1 MGTELHRRG
10 ADIGLPLWSA
20 NALIHAPD
28 LVREI
33 HEDYLAA
40 GADIITTNTFRTNP
54 RAVGKSG
61 AGIDWRELTAVA
73 VRLAREAITAS
84 GKKEALI
91 AGSVAPVEDCY
102 SPNLVP
108 PDSQLAREH
117 GLLVQALRDDGVD
130 FILVETMNTIREA
143 LASAR
148 AAREADIPFAVSFVT
163 TGHGSLLSGE
173 PLADAVKM
181 LEQLQPLLVM
191 VNCVSVLDIENEF
204 RILRANTDLP
214 CGLYANVGSPR
225 RDFDHGLHRD
235 ADDRIFADKVHTWLD
250 LDAAV
255 IGGCCGTTPET
266 IALMKRTM
274 DTIEA
279 G

>member
-20 NALIHAPD
+20 NALIHAPG

-54 RAVGKSG
+54 RAVEKSG
-61 AGIDWRELTAVA
+61 TGADWRKLTAVA
-73 VRLAREAITAS
+73 VRLAREARNSSAHD
-84 GKKEALI
+84 KALI

-102 SPNLVP
+102 SPEHVP
-108 PDSQLAREH
+108 PDSSLAHEH
-117 GLLVQALRDDGVD
+117 GLLVRALRDEGVD

-143 LASAR
+143 RAAVG
-148 AAREADIPFAVSFVT
+148 AAREADMPFAVSFIT
-163 TGHGSLLSGE
+163 TGKGSLLSGE
-173 PLADAVKM
+173 PLADAVKT
-181 LEQLQPLLVM
+181 LEPLRPSLVM

-214 CGLYANVGSPR
+214 CGLYANVGSPL
-225 RDFDHGLHRD
+225 RDFDHGLQRD
-235 ADDRIFADKVHTWLD
+235 ADDSVFADKVRTWLE
-250 LDAAV
+250 LGAAV

-266 IALMKRTM
+266 IAVMKRAM
-274 DTIEA
+274 NALKA